1 MSRIHLAQQ
10 GRSQSLDFDKLSNEA
25 VAGVLGAKPVESF
38 VQAAAAVTVA
48 ETDASMAVAVAGP
61 YLYSDSAIY
70 TVVGRTINKG
80 VFAIRDTD
88 PLPSVTPFGKARVDL
103 LDADTNEQIVIGGKA
118 LVGFLR
124 VDTANGNATTI
135 EFYLDNEDGTYTASA
150 IPAGVTHVRYAY
162 LQRFDLNDVS
172 ADVFSARR
180 FYTGVVDVTVQA
192 ELHQLLKDVYGDG
205 YAFNNTGDGILT
217 KSLRQE
223 LADHMADVTDAHDAT
238 AISTVAQNGVT
249 ATNVQGALEEL
260 HSAIDALGSG
270 SLTDMQTEIDATQA
284 GAGLGTDGAY
294 AANGAAHYT
303 SAATSLKDAD
313 DLLDAAIFGV
323 SQALADHLAD
333 ATDAHDASAISVVA
347 TGDLAA
353 TNVQAALEEL
363 QGDIDALAQAIT
375 SSSDAIGANTDKLA
389 TNAGVSKTAVGIDY
403 ASNHYVTDL
412 AADGTTGDNLVEA
425 VGVLDSNLDRVETL
439 VGTNKTAAD
448 TAIAGINSSLAALG
462 KPVDAEDLTVA
473 VDGTATLADTHGLV
487 AGCKPILQQ
496 NGLGLA
502 YGTDYTVTADA
513 QGKLRSLALVDPTI
527 MSAGDTWQIWYRAAL
542 A

>member
-1 MSRIHLAQQ
+1 
-10 GRSQSLDFDKLSNEA
+10 
-25 VAGVLGAKPVESF
+25 
-38 VQAAAAVTVA
+38 
-48 ETDASMAVAVAGP
+48 
-61 YLYSDSAIY
+61 
-70 TVVGRTINKG
+70 
-80 VFAIRDTD
+80 
-88 PLPSVTPFGKARVDL
+88 
-103 LDADTNEQIVIGGKA
+103 
-118 LVGFLR
+118 
-124 VDTANGNATTI
+124 
-135 EFYLDNEDGTYTASA
+135 
-150 IPAGVTHVRYAY
+150 
-162 LQRFDLNDVS
+162 
-172 ADVFSARR
+172 
-180 FYTGVVDVTVQA
+180 
-192 ELHQLLKDVYGDG
+192 
-205 YAFNNTGDGILT
+205 
-217 KSLRQE
+217 
-223 LADHMADVTDAHDAT
+223 MADVTDAHDAT